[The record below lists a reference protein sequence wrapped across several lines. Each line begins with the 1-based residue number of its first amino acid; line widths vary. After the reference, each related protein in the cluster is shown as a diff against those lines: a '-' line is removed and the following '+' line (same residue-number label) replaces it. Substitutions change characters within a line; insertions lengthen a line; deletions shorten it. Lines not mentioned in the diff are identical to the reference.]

1 MMENTL
7 NRFKGKFCKIV
18 TKESDEEK
26 AHAVVGIVKEIDHYE
41 GLMLINSKH
50 GTYVLNTDTII
61 AIKPT
66 TKKGFAE

>member
-7 NRFKGKFCKIV
+7 IRFKGKYCKIV

-26 AHAVVGIVKEIDHYE
+26 AHAVVGTVKEIDHYE
-41 GLMLINSKH
+41 GLLLIDSKR
-50 GTYVLNTDTII
+50 GTYVLSTETII

-66 TKKGFAE
+66 IKKRFGE

>member
-26 AHAVVGIVKEIDHYE
+26 AHAVVGLVKDIDRD
-41 GLMLINSKH
+41 GLLIIDSKR
-50 GTYVLNTDTII
+50 GTYVLNTVTII

-66 TKKGFAE
+66 TKRGFAE